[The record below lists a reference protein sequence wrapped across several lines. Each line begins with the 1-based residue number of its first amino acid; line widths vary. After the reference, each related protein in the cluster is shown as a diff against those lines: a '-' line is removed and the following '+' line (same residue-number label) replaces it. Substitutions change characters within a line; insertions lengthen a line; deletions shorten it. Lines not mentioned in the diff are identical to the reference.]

1 MLVPQGKLSLVL
13 PDLTGGGAERVMLT
27 LAGEFA
33 ARGIAVDIVLMR
45 REGELLDQA
54 PQTVRIVDLKA
65 PRGRQVPLAFA
76 RYLRAEKPDAVIA
89 NMWPLT
95 TACIAARSI
104 ARSKARVVVCE
115 HNMLSRAY
123 VSNGPVHAVFMRRSI
138 AALHPLA
145 DARVAVSS
153 GVADDLAAL
162 SGIPRARFE
171 VIHNP
176 IAVRPPVAGAEAV
189 VDAAWQGWRGKRI
202 LSVGTLKQQKNQAL
216 LIRAFARLVETV
228 DARFMILGEG
238 TLRGE
243 LEALTRRLGVA
254 DRVLMP
260 GFHPDP
266 APFYRSAD
274 LFVLSSDYE
283 GFGNVI
289 VEALA
294 CGIPVVSTDCPSGPA
309 EILDNGRYGRLVPVG
324 DVDAL
329 AAAMHAALAA
339 DHDREALK
347 RRAAEF
353 FPEKAAQKYL
363 RLLFPADYPPEE
375 QAITAKD
382 APA

>member
-1 MLVPQGKLSLVL
+1 MPNLVPF
-13 PDLTGGGAERVMLT
+13 GGAERVSIT
-27 LAGEFA
+27 LAEQFIKLGHELDFVLCWEKNDLNGIIPTSARVINFDISRIREF
-33 ARGIAVDIVLMR
+33 
-45 REGELLDQA
+45 
-54 PQTVRIVDLKA
+54 PC
-65 PRGRQVPLAFA
+65 PFA
-76 RYLRAEKPDAVIA
+76 RHLRTEQPDAVIA

-189 VDAAWQGWRGKRI
+189 VDTAWQGWRGKRI

-260 GFHPDP
+260 GFYPDP